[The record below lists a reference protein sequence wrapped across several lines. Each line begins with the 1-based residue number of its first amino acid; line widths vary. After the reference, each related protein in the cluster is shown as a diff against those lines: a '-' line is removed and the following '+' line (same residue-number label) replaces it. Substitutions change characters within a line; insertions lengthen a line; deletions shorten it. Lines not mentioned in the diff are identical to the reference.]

1 MHVNEL
7 AEYQRKNIQHSN
19 LILSQID
26 FNPRLQLASLGAA
39 VESMTAVESSTVL
52 SVALLAVMALII
64 APLLFAMIFKSERK
78 QAKFTYQYA
87 KA

>member
-1 MHVNEL
+1 
-7 AEYQRKNIQHSN
+7 
-19 LILSQID
+19 
-26 FNPRLQLASLGAA
+26 
-39 VESMTAVESSTVL
+39 MTAVESSTVL